1 MWTDNGGSTVFRPD
15 WQTLAFFILDPEGN
29 TNKYGILQ
37 YMYDGPEVAIKVKP
51 HGNAK
56 TSTPFFK
63 TSKRTTERI
72 QSLAA
77 TSTPKNV
84 VQVMTREEGGEL
96 GARGS
101 AFLPRNRQQVANFRR
116 SMVATQDSDVLYSIM
131 LECKLAQGKGQA
143 FVQDVKA
150 APEPQSVMFYDWQAE
165 DLIRF
170 CTNNQNFSILTV
182 DTTFNLG
189 DFFVTPM
196 TILESI
202 P

>member
-1 MWTDNGGSTVFRPD
+1 M
-15 WQTLAFFILDPEGN
+15 
-29 TNKYGILQ
+29 LQ

-63 TSKRTTERI
+63 TSKGTIERI
-72 QSLAA
+72 RSLSS

-84 VQVMTREEGGEL
+84 VNIMTREEGVEL
-96 GARGS
+96 ESRGP

-116 SMVATQDSDVLYSIM
+116 SAMVSHDSDVLYSIM
-131 LECKLAQGKGQA
+131 LECKLAQGKGQV

-150 APEPQSVMFYDWQAE
+150 APEPQSVMFYDWQAQ

-170 CTNNQNFSILTV
+170 CTNNQTFSILTV
-182 DTTFNLG
+182 
-189 DFFVTPM
+189 
-196 TILESI
+196 
-202 P
+202 